1 MIQLGQGIGMRVLAW
16 TVHPS
21 PQRAAKYGV
30 EYVSLEKLLQDSDVV
45 SLHVEL
51 TAITEKFIGPE
62 QLSLMKPTAI
72 LVNTA
77 RGAVV
82 DERALIE
89 ALAEGRIAGAGLDV
103 FETEPL
109 PPGHPLTR
117 LENVVMTSHRAIMSH
132 NAVSRA
138 FEMVVEAL
146 ESFASGSTI
155 YTVNAR

>member
-1 MIQLGQGIGMRVLAW
+1 MVQLGQGIGMRVVAW

-21 PQRAAKYGV
+21 PQRAAEYGV
-30 EYVSLEKLLQDSDVV
+30 EYVSLEELLQDSDVV
-45 SLHVEL
+45 SVHVEL
-51 TAITEKFIGPE
+51 TALTEKLIGQE

-109 PPGHPLTR
+109 PPGHPLTQ
-117 LENVVMTSHRAIMSH
+117 LENVVCPTRSQPG
-132 NAVSRA
+132 
-138 FEMVVEAL
+138 L
-146 ESFASGSTI
+146 
-155 YTVNAR
+155 